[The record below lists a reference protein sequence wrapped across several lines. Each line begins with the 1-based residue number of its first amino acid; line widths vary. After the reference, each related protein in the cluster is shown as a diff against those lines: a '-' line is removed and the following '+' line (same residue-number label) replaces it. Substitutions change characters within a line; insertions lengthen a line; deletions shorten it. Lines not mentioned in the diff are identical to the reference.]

1 MEPKGFGY
9 AAAAAAPA
17 PDMDGLQRALQVNPG
32 PERISAEL
40 AKLFRVRRSEVAL
53 MRLEHGTLKFLSPPE
68 LATAGSIPL
77 SSSTAVA
84 ARTAGT
90 KKVEIFNGFTKV
102 KHAGIFEKVK
112 LGKSDDTDQADQ
124 SERAPIQKL
133 ISCPILDPQG
143 KVLGVLQVSRK
154 AFDPPS
160 AGPDFTLDDAQFIER
175 IAEVLAQAA
184 FLQPSK

>member
-1 MEPKGFGY
+1 MQPKGFGP

-17 PDMDGLQRALQVNPG
+17 PDLDALQRVVQVNPA

-40 AKLFRVRRSEVAL
+40 AKLFRVRRNEIAL
-53 MRLEHGTLKFLSPPE
+53 LRLEHGTLKFLSPPE

-112 LGKSDDTDQADQ
+112 LSKQDDADHPDH

-154 AFDPPS
+154 AFDAPS

-184 FLQPSK
+184 FLHTSK